1 MRAAPASRLP
11 TPRCAARAT
20 RPPLHVSAG
29 EWEAGVGGG
38 SGNKASRADAPRR
51 VIVGS
56 GAAREA
62 TWRAA
67 AFLHPAPCAL
77 ITAAA
82 RGGGA
87 YFGSRAAEGV
97 RRSAAAGGPLS
108 LYASSAAG
116 GWSRTGWGSRQS
128 PSPRSCLH
136 APPSVALSRRP
147 ASCSPVCQH
156 SRRATLAAP
165 QHTNSCAPAASAA
178 AAAAATAAAL
188 LVVCASLQGAAGNPD
203 AKRLYDDL
211 LSNYNK
217 LVRPVVNVSDALT
230 VKIKLKLSQLI
241 DVNLKNQIMTTNLWV
256 EQSWYD
262 YKLQWDP
269 REYGGVEMLHVPS
282 DHIWRPDIVL
292 YNNAD
297 GNFEVTLATK
307 ATLNY
312 TGRVEWKPPA
322 IYKSSCEIDVEY
334 FPFDE
339 QTCVMKFGSWTY
351 DGFQVDLRH
360 IDEVKDSNVV
370 ELGVDLSEF
379 YTSVEWDILEV
390 PAVRNEK
397 YYTCCDEPYLD
408 ITFNITMRRKTLFYT
423 VNLIIPCMGISFLT
437 VLVFYLP
444 SDSGEKVSLSIS
456 ILLSLTVFFL
466 LLAEIIPPTSLVVPL
481 LGKFV
486 LFTMILDTFSICV
499 TVVVL
504 NVHFRS
510 PQTHVMA
517 PWVRRVFIHIL
528 PRLLVM
534 RRPQYQID
542 KRSFGLATSAHRVM
556 VRTCNGLE
564 LRDSSLLSAAAAAA
578 AADSSASSELVAEP
592 SPHDFFPRL
601 LDHEFTS
608 RAGHTESTW
617 ANFESARTCPPCR
630 VILMSP
636 GARSGH
642 KRNGVGAASPTKAA
656 RSGPRLD
663 KCSSAPVLQLQRCS
677 PAAAPCCHRQ
687 ADTAGRQSPAEYLT
701 RHEESGDRVL
711 RLVYGAHYEGWYPR
725 PPVPAGVCCI
735 YHAAG
740 ALNVREPSPRL
751 ASGVYRPRRWRRRDK
766 ARPHRPGLPRVMS
779 CKITRRRAPP
789 LSRATI
795 YLTTYS
801 TVEELIRFQHQRR
814 GGRLRDSD
822 LGGSCRI
829 HGPGGGVPPPPTTL
843 LAEEAAPGAAAGDGA
858 DEPATPS
865 ADGCAGGGGG
875 ASNGF
880 PGAARPAS
888 LHWHRCPELHKAI
901 DGVRFIA
908 DHTKREEDSTRVKE
922 DWKYV
927 AMVLDRLFLWI
938 FTLAVLVG
946 TAGIILQAPTLYDDR
961 VPIDVRLS
969 EIATTTAKPHVG
981 SAL

>member
-1 MRAAPASRLP
+1 MMKSL
-11 TPRCAARAT
+11 
-20 RPPLHVSAG
+20 
-29 EWEAGVGGG
+29 VGIMWIVLVLI
-38 SGNKASRADAPRR
+38 SG
-51 VIVGS
+51 
-56 GAAREA
+56 
-62 TWRAA
+62 
-67 AFLHPAPCAL
+67 
-77 ITAAA
+77 
-82 RGGGA
+82 
-87 YFGSRAAEGV
+87 
-97 RRSAAAGGPLS
+97 
-108 LYASSAAG
+108 
-116 GWSRTGWGSRQS
+116 
-128 PSPRSCLH
+128 
-136 APPSVALSRRP
+136 
-147 ASCSPVCQH
+147 CS
-156 SRRATLAAP
+156 
-165 QHTNSCAPAASAA
+165 
-178 AAAAATAAAL
+178 
-188 LVVCASLQGAAGNPD
+188 GNPD

-217 LVRPVVNVSDALT
+217 LVRPVVNVTDALT

-262 YKLQWDP
+262 YKLKWDP
-269 REYGGVEMLHVPS
+269 KEYGGVEMLHVPS

-360 IDEVKDSNVV
+360 NDEIRGSNVV
-370 ELGVDLSEF
+370 DIGVDLSEF
-379 YTSVEWDILEV
+379 YPSVEWDILEV

-397 YYTCCDEPYLD
+397 FYTCCDEPYLD

-542 KRSFGLATSAHRVM
+542 KRSYTGHRNHRLM
-556 VRTCNGLE
+556 IRTCNGLE
-564 LRDSSLLSAAAAAA
+564 LRDPAIFVDPSAP
-578 AADSSASSELVAEP
+578 ELVESSVLFP
-592 SPHDFFPRL
+592 SLDSRDELNPR
-601 LDHEFTS
+601 EM
-608 RAGHTESTW
+608 E
-617 ANFESARTCPPCR
+617 
-630 VILMSP
+630 
-636 GARSGH
+636 
-642 KRNGVGAASPTKAA
+642 GV
-656 RSGPRLD
+656 
-663 KCSSAPVLQLQRCS
+663 
-677 PAAAPCCHRQ
+677 
-687 ADTAGRQSPAEYLT
+687 
-701 RHEESGDRVL
+701 
-711 RLVYGAHYEGWYPR
+711 
-725 PPVPAGVCCI
+725 
-735 YHAAG
+735 
-740 ALNVREPSPRL
+740 N
-751 ASGVYRPRRWRRRDK
+751 
-766 ARPHRPGLPRVMS
+766 
-779 CKITRRRAPP
+779 
-789 LSRATI
+789 
-795 YLTTYS
+795 
-801 TVEELIRFQHQRR
+801 
-814 GGRLRDSD
+814 
-822 LGGSCRI
+822 LGSSCRI
-829 HGPGGGVPPPPTTL
+829 HGTPTNTPAPPQQLPT
-843 LAEEAAPGAAAGDGA
+843 EESVDAL
-858 DEPATPS
+858 
-865 ADGCAGGGGG
+865 CK
-875 ASNGF
+875 
-880 PGAARPAS
+880 S
-888 LHWHRCPELHKAI
+888 LHHWHHCPELYKAI
-901 DGVRFIA
+901 EGIRFIA

-938 FTLAVLVG
+938 FTLAVIVG

-961 VPIDVRLS
+961 IPIDVKLS
-969 EIATTTAKPHVG
+969 EIASTTAKPHIVPT
-981 SAL
+981 L